1 MPLCVSL
8 LTRIC
13 FGSARG
19 RRPMS
24 IYINRVYTRSGD
36 EGTTGLIGGERVSKA
51 SLQLECY
58 GTCDELISFVGL
70 VRTQAETAKSSDLK
84 GCADRVF
91 KKIQNEL
98 FDIGSQLAVP
108 LHPSEADKPKF
119 ASMPRI
125 SSEKVDFLEKECDR
139 MTESLPPLKSFV
151 LPGGSVLNGHT
162 HVARTVCRRLER
174 LLVRLHSETPIDP
187 VLRAYVNRLS
197 DFLFVFARWSAKEEG
212 IAEYL
217 WEKGLGK

>member
-1 MPLCVSL
+1 
-8 LTRIC
+8 
-13 FGSARG
+13 
-19 RRPMS
+19 MS

-36 EGTTGLIGGERVSKA
+36 EGATGLIGGERVSKA
-51 SLQLECY
+51 SLQIECY

-70 VRTQAETAKSSDLK
+70 VRTQAETSRSAALK
-84 GCADRVF
+84 ESADRLF

-98 FDIGSQLAVP
+98 FDIGSQLACP
-108 LHPSEADKPKF
+108 LHPSEDDKIKL
-119 ASMPRI
+119 ASMPRV
-125 SSEKVDFLEKECDR
+125 SPEQVAFLEKECDR
-139 MTESLPPLKSFV
+139 MTEALPPLKSFV
-151 LPGGSVLNGHT
+151 IPGGSVLNGHT

-174 LLVRLHSETPIDP
+174 LIVRLQQEAPVDA